1 MWQSLLWYKT
11 FRPMSKANANAK
23 ANAVVHLSA
32 SAMAIQLYGYVM
44 DSVCGKTNVCAA

>member
-11 FRPMSKANANAK
+11 FRPMS